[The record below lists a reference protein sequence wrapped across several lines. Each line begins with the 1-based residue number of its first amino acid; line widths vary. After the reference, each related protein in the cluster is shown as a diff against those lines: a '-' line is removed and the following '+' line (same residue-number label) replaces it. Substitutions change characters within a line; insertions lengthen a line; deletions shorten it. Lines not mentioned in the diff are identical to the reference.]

1 MATRALTVELP
12 EELLALLGSDEEAT
26 IKTREALVMELL
38 RETAI
43 SQGQAAE
50 LLGITR
56 WDLIDLMAHYR
67 VPSGPESVE
76 ELQQDL
82 ESARRVHPIR

>member
-1 MATRALTVELP
+1 MPTRALTVELP
-12 EELLALLGSDEEAT
+12 EEPLALLGSDEKAT
-26 IKTREALVMELL
+26 INAREALVMELL
-38 RETAI
+38 RDSAV

-56 WDLIDLMAHYR
+56 WDMLDLMAHYR

-82 ESARRVHPIR
+82 ESVLRAQFDR

>member
-1 MATRALTVELP
+1 VATRALTVELP